1 MKVCNVILSGDCRFN
16 CFLLAPPP
24 QSSAGQPGQKLPQQQ
39 FPLNIVY
46 DLKVVCPRLDRYWY
60 FDHLQKANAL
70 KHSKESESRSFLRSV
85 GKSAVG
91 GPGGQDSTA

>member
-1 MKVCNVILSGDCRFN
+1 MILSGDCRFN

-24 QSSAGQPGQKLPQQQ
+24 QTNPNQPGQKPPPQQ

-60 FDHLQKANAL
+60 FDHLQKANKL
-70 KHSKESESRSFLRSV
+70 KHTKESESTSFLRSV

-91 GPGGQDSTA
+91 GSGAQNSAA